1 MSAPEGVKELDRDR
15 LVWMYEQMLRIREFE
30 ERVKR
35 TFVEHPGVIRGHTHL
50 ADGAEASIVGSIATL
65 GPDDQFFATYR
76 CHGYPLARGT
86 DPKAM
91 MAEIYGRKDGLCK
104 GIGGS
109 MHLTD
114 VSNGFLG
121 TSGIVAAG
129 IPHATGAAWAAQI
142 RKQGQVVLCFF
153 GDGAS
158 KQGAF
163 SESLNIASLW
173 KLPIVYVM
181 ENNGYNVHTRTEQED
196 ANRANGED
204 LSVKAKAFSM
214 PGVTIDGRDPIA
226 VYETV
231 GAAVARARAGDGPT
245 LVESQMYRLSA
256 HGNIIAP
263 PGVPLHFPEHEAIE
277 KFGAPEEY
285 EAAMQGDPCRRSAGG
300 SSPTARSRPTRRTR
314 SPTKV
319 RDEMQAAV
327 TFGLDSPFPDCRVG
341 PRVRLRLGGDRPWHT
356 NCPSSPPSTR
366 RSGSRWSAT
375 TPSSTSARTWRRPR
389 TSRTSTRSA
398 RTASASR
405 RSPRRPR
412 SAWRSAP
419 RWPGFRPVVEL
430 YMAEFMLVAMDQ
442 VINEAPR
449 FRAMSGGQVKVPL
462 VLKAG
467 FGFTAGWAGQ
477 HTGTIGAL
485 FMGVPGLKVVDAV
498 DGGRREGPDG
508 DRDPRRQPRRLPAPL
523 PAHAR
528 ARRGAGRRVPRAV
541 RRRPAIRREGGDV
554 TIVATGWTVDRAL
567 ARRRAARRAKASRP
581 R

>member
-1 MSAPEGVKELDRDR
+1 MSTPSGVEELDRDR

-65 GPDDQFFATYR
+65 GPEDQFFATYR

-109 MHLTD
+109 MHLADPAT
-114 VSNGFLG
+114 GFLG

-142 RKQGQVVLCFF
+142 RKQDQVVLCFF

-196 ANRANGED
+196 ANRANGDD

-214 PGVTIDGRDPIA
+214 PGITIDGRDPIA

-231 GAAVARARAGDGPT
+231 GAAVARARAGEGPT
-245 LVESQMYRLSA
+245 LIESQMYRLSA

-285 EAAMQGDPCRRSAGG
+285 EAALKGDPVPAFRGRLIADGMLSA
-300 SSPTARSRPTRRTR
+300 AEADEIVEA
-314 SPTKV
+314 V
-319 RDEMQAAV
+319 REEMQAAV
-327 TFGLDSPFPDCRVG
+327 SFGLDSPFPDVE
-341 PRVRLRLGGDRPWHT
+341 
-356 NCPSSPPSTR
+356 
-366 RSGSRWSAT
+366 
-375 TPSSTSARTWRRPR
+375 
-389 TSRTSTRSA
+389 
-398 RTASASR
+398 TALEYVYA
-405 RSPRRPR
+405 
-412 SAWRSAP
+412 
-419 RWPGFRPVVEL
+419 
-430 YMAEFMLVAMDQ
+430 
-442 VINEAPR
+442 
-449 FRAMSGGQVKVPL
+449 
-462 VLKAG
+462 
-467 FGFTAGWAGQ
+467 
-477 HTGTIGAL
+477 
-485 FMGVPGLKVVDAV
+485 
-498 DGGRREGPDG
+498 
-508 DRDPRRQPRRLPAPL
+508 
-523 PAHAR
+523 
-528 ARRGAGRRVPRAV
+528 
-541 RRRPAIRREGGDV
+541 
-554 TIVATGWTVDRAL
+554 
-567 ARRRAARRAKASRP
+567 
-581 R
+581 

>member
-1 MSAPEGVKELDRDR
+1 MPRPRLSRAMGSRGALRGTAQQPDRRHLSACVRRDRRPIWTREERRMSAPKELDRDR

-35 TFVEHPGVIRGHTHL
+35 TFVEHPGVSRGHTHL

-65 GPDDQFFATYR
+65 GPSDQFLTTYR
-76 CHGYPLARGT
+76 CHGYPLVRGT

-129 IPHATGAAWAAQI
+129 IPHAAGAAWAAQI

-163 SESLNIASLW
+163 AETLNIASLW
-173 KLPIVYVM
+173 KLPIVFVI
-181 ENNGYNVHTRTEQED
+181 ENNGYNVHTRSDQED

-214 PGVTIDGRDPIA
+214 PGVTIDGRDPVA

-231 GAAVARARAGDGPT
+231 GAAVARARAGNGPK
-245 LVESQMYRLSA
+245 LAESEMYRLSA

-285 EAAMQGDPCRRSAGG
+285 EAAKRGDPVPAFRGRLVADGTLGADEADRIAES
-300 SSPTARSRPTRRTR
+300 
-314 SPTKV
+314 V
-319 RDEMQAAV
+319 RQEMQEAV
-327 TFGLDSPFPDCRVG
+327 SFALDSPFPEVE
-341 PRVRLRLGGDRPWHT
+341 
-356 NCPSSPPSTR
+356 
-366 RSGSRWSAT
+366 
-375 TPSSTSARTWRRPR
+375 
-389 TSRTSTRSA
+389 
-398 RTASASR
+398 TALEYVYA
-405 RSPRRPR
+405 
-412 SAWRSAP
+412 
-419 RWPGFRPVVEL
+419 
-430 YMAEFMLVAMDQ
+430 
-442 VINEAPR
+442 
-449 FRAMSGGQVKVPL
+449 
-462 VLKAG
+462 
-467 FGFTAGWAGQ
+467 
-477 HTGTIGAL
+477 
-485 FMGVPGLKVVDAV
+485 
-498 DGGRREGPDG
+498 
-508 DRDPRRQPRRLPAPL
+508 
-523 PAHAR
+523 
-528 ARRGAGRRVPRAV
+528 
-541 RRRPAIRREGGDV
+541 
-554 TIVATGWTVDRAL
+554 
-567 ARRRAARRAKASRP
+567 
-581 R
+581 